1 MKNLNETLL
10 DAWLRISTSVI
21 NSRVV
26 SELSYNE
33 SLVCNALY
41 KAKMAHPEQQLT
53 ATDLCISTKIV
64 KSQMNR
70 TLNQLE
76 KKSIILRERSSDD
89 KRKVFISMN
98 TDKNSEYEKQHKEI
112 LYLIDNII
120 EKLGPGK
127 AEETIALF
135 HQISDIADDVLK

>member
-1 MKNLNETLL
+1 MENLNETLL

-41 KAKMAHPEQQLT
+41 KAKMTQPEQQLT
-53 ATDLCISTKIV
+53 ATDLCSSTKML

-76 KKSIILRERSSDD
+76 KKSLILRERSADD
-89 KRKVFISMN
+89 KRKVYISMN
-98 TDKNSEYEKQHKEI
+98 IDEISGYEKQHKEI

-120 EKLGPGK
+120 EKLGTSK
-127 AEETIALF
+127 VEEVIALF
-135 HQISDIADDVLK
+135 YQISDIADEVLK